1 MTKVSKKYQE
11 RAEQLANAIDI
22 AESVVSKSK
31 LLDEKTRE
39 HFIKWGR
46 ELKQMALNPQPPFN
60 KVVSLKY
67 LENDFLTFWNEEQG
81 QDVDEFWTEVY
92 KSGLAFER
100 KDTIRTVLNRKRIKD
115 IHEYNNI
122 VDSIVVAEQIGR
134 IDKIIVEELN
144 QLIGEF
150 EQRQTDKKK

>member
-11 RAEQLANAIDI
+11 RAEQIANAIDI
-22 AESVVSKSK
+22 AETVVSKSK
-31 LLDEKTRE
+31 LLDDKTRE

-46 ELKQMALNPQPPFN
+46 EMKQMALNPRLPFN

-67 LENDFLTFWNEEQG
+67 LESDFLSFWNEEQG
-81 QDVDEFWTEVY
+81 EDVDEFWTEVY

-115 IHEYNNI
+115 IHVYNNI
-122 VDSIVVAEQIGR
+122 VDNIVVAEQIGR
-134 IDKIIVEELN
+134 IDKSQALVLSQLLGQFEEAN
-144 QLIGEF
+144 AEK
-150 EQRQTDKKK
+150 EK